1 MAEPQLGP
9 IVPDYPAIPPNR
21 KSLHGK
27 SVFLEPLSMEHSN
40 SLFCCLGGT
49 ENARIW
55 DYMPVG
61 PFTAKAEFDNFI
73 DSSAKSEDPFF
84 FSIIDRT
91 ATLNG
96 NYSTNAIGFLSLLR
110 IDIKNRVVEIGWV
123 AFSRM
128 LQRTTAATE
137 AFYIVLKW
145 VFDELHFRRCEW
157 KCNDFNVPSKRA
169 AERLGFVFEGVFRKH
184 MIVKG
189 RNRDSAWFS
198 IVDDEWEGGVRRA
211 FEEWLS
217 ADNFDSEGRQKED
230 LVSIR
235 EKK

>member
-9 IVPDYPAIPPNR
+9 IVPDYPAIRPTR
-21 KSLHGK
+21 KSLHGRTI
-27 SVFLEPLSMEHSN
+27 FLEPLSMEHSD
-40 SLFCCLGGT
+40 SLFSCLGGT
-49 ENARIW
+49 ENIRIW

-61 PFTAKAEFDNFI
+61 PFIAKTEFDNFI
-73 DSSAKSEDPFF
+73 EHSAKSEDPLF
-84 FSIIDRT
+84 FSIIDRS
-91 ATLNG
+91 TLNG
-96 NYSTNAIGFLSLLR
+96 NYNAKAIGFLSLLR
-110 IDIKNRVVEIGWV
+110 MDVKHRALEIGWI

-137 AFYIVLKW
+137 TFYIVLKW
-145 VFDELHFRRCEW
+145 VFDDLHIRRCEW
-157 KCNDFNVPSKRA
+157 KCNDLNAPSKRA
-169 AERLGFVFEGVFRKH
+169 AERLGFVFEGVFRKN

-198 IVDDEWEGGVRRA
+198 IVDDEWEGGVKRA
-211 FEEWLS
+211 LEEWLK

-235 EKK
+235 QKK

>member
-9 IVPDYPAIPPNR
+9 IVPDNSAIQPTR
-21 KSLHGK
+21 KSLHGRTIT
-27 SVFLEPLSMEHSN
+27 LEPLTMEHSDA
-40 SLFCCLGGT
+40 LFSCLGGT
-49 ENARIW
+49 ENMRIW

-61 PFTAKAEFDNFI
+61 PFTSKAEFDSFI
-73 DSSAKSEDPFF
+73 AISAKSEDPLF

-91 ATLNG
+91 ALNG
-96 NYSTNAIGFLSLLR
+96 NYSGKAIGFLSLLR
-110 IDIKNRVVEIGWV
+110 MDVKNRVVEIGWV

-137 AFYIVLKW
+137 TFYVLLKW

-157 KCNDFNVPSKRA
+157 KCNDLNAPSKRA
-169 AERLGFVFEGVFRKH
+169 AARLGFVFEGIFRKH

-198 IVDDEWEGGVRRA
+198 IVDEEWEGGVRGA
-211 FEEWLS
+211 FEEWLN
-217 ADNFDSEGRQKED
+217 ADNFDSEGRQKKD
-230 LVSIR
+230 LMSIR
-235 EKK
+235 QKK